1 MVKMVSQL
9 PKLLCMFLDPFSFN
23 WRITRQ
29 EYFISLI
36 IYFLALALIGT
47 LANFYHEWLALLF
60 IPVIWFLFA
69 QGAKRCHDLDRNMLW
84 QLIPFY
90 FVWMLFVPGTS
101 GANKYGIS
109 PENLTD

>member
-1 MVKMVSQL
+1 
-9 PKLLCMFLDPFSFN
+9 MFLDPFSFN

-36 IYFLALALIGT
+36 IILLALTLIGT
-47 LANFYHEWLALLF
+47 LANFYFEWLALLSIPF
-60 IPVIWFLFA
+60 IWLLLA

-90 FVWMLFVPGTS
+90 FLWLLLAPGTS

-109 PENLTD
+109 VADLTDDFSGEYNLR